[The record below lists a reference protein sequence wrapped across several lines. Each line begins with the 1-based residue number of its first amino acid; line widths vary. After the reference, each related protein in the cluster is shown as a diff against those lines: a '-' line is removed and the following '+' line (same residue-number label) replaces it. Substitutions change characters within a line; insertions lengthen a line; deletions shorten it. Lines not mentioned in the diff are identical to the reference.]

1 MRVFFYGLT
10 EKRCSRLRENACFLK
25 MAFSRRRKRLVHDC
39 MLNMLFSI
47 AGQWKPM
54 GVKSHWENKK
64 QQENQDVETNGGE
77 KPLGK
82 LKKHKKYNV
91 DTNGN

>member
-1 MRVFFYGLT
+1 MGMKDNWETKANKPDVETTGG
-10 EKRCSRLRENACFLK
+10 EKPLGK
-25 MAFSRRRKRLVHDC
+25 
-39 MLNMLFSI
+39 
-47 AGQWKPM
+47 QKP
-54 GVKSHWENKK
+54 ED
-64 QQENQDVETNGGE
+64 NQDVETNGGE